1 MSALKTI
8 FAATRRLLRQWR
20 VMAVMAAVYASLLA
34 ALFLFVATKEAT
46 RWQVMLTLV
55 FAALAPALFFLLQAM
70 IVNYAHGEA
79 KAITLLRRSFRD
91 SCRLALSSIPLAL
104 LAVLF
109 IYLLNKPY
117 SYSALQLP
125 FPRFVQET
133 LTPTQ
138 HQPSSTSQTTLLSW
152 SQLALSTLRL
162 LVFAI
167 VLPLGAIHLWGA
179 TVREG
184 LLKALKKLPRNLA
197 HAFAPRSALTYTIGL
212 ILFGLIP
219 YFLLFTHT
227 PAGNHWVEFAFFV
240 TRLVL
245 VFIFTLY
252 GWALTM
258 NALAIEGDAK
268 VVEEV

>member
-34 ALFLFVATKEAT
+34 ALFFFVATKEAT
-46 RWQVMLTLV
+46 RWQVLWTLI
-55 FAALAPALFFLLQAM
+55 FAAIIPALFFLLQAM

-79 KAITLLRRSFRD
+79 KAATLLRRSFRD
-91 SCRLALSSIPLAL
+91 SCRLALSSVPLAL
-104 LAVLF
+104 LAVFF
-109 IYLLNKPY
+109 IYLLNK
-117 SYSALQLP
+117 SHYSAIQLP

-133 LTPTQ
+133 WTEV
-138 HQPSSTSQTTLLSW
+138 QPRSSSIINQTAPLSW
-152 SQLALSTLRL
+152 PQLALSTLRL
-162 LVFAI
+162 LVFAV

-179 TVREG
+179 TVRDG
-184 LLKALKKLPRNLA
+184 LLAAIKKLPRNLA
-197 HAFAPRSALTYTIGL
+197 RAFAPQPTLVYAIGL
-212 ILFGLIP
+212 VLFGLIP

-227 PAGNHWVEFAFFV
+227 PASNAWVEFGLFV
-240 TRLVL
+240 ARLVL
-245 VFIFTLY
+245 VFVFTLY

-258 NALAIEGDAK
+258 STLAVAGDVK